1 MRLLLLS
8 ALIFLGIG
16 LSAQNIPV
24 LKFIEGGT
32 QVLGG
37 GYQYKTQDYY
47 MVLLGNDSAYAAINA
62 DQTVIGE
69 VPSFNNPNRRVT
81 CASFFMSETEITNAQ
96 YRFFLVDS
104 LLNAEEQA
112 ALELAVKNA
121 KKGSADAAH
130 RAWQPLFQKAGDA
143 GLLPDSSCW
152 TREFVFA
159 YNEPLV
165 HNYFW
170 HPAFD
175 PYPVVGVSWVQAN
188 AYCNWLST
196 HVNRELARKGK
207 PLMPNYRLP
216 SEAEWE
222 YAAKPKNTSPPEE
235 IEITLYPWKGGSV
248 RDEKGRFRANIK
260 TDHGDYIGDNY
271 EYTAPVKSFAANDF
285 GLYDMAGNVSEWCI
299 DVMRFSTKES
309 MQMGDFQRREKLGHL
324 PIGPQLFEA
333 APPTDLENVERVV
346 KGGSWADYRYA
357 AMTGSRTSLTQQQ
370 GGPRIGFRVAM
381 IKMGDGSRTEL

>member
-1 MRLLLLS
+1 
-8 ALIFLGIG
+8 
-16 LSAQNIPV
+16 
-24 LKFIEGGT
+24 
-32 QVLGG
+32 
-37 GYQYKTQDYY
+37 

-69 VPSFNNPNRRVT
+69 VPRFNNPNRRVT

-152 TREFVFA
+152 TRDFVFA

-165 HNYFW
+165 HNYLW

-188 AYCNWLST
+188 AYCHWLST

-222 YAAKPKNTSPPEE
+222 YAAKPKNTAPPEE
-235 IEITLYPWKGGSV
+235 IEITLYPWKGRSV

-285 GLYDMAGNVSEWCI
+285 GLYDMAGNASEWCI

-309 MQMGDFQRREKLGHL
+309 IQMGDFQGREKLGNR

-333 APPTDLENVERVV
+333 ATPTDLENVERVI

-357 AMTGSRTSLTQQQ
+357 AMTGSRTSLPQQQ
-370 GGPRIGFRVAM
+370 GGSRIGFRVAM
-381 IKMGDGSRTEL
+381 IKMGDGNRTDL